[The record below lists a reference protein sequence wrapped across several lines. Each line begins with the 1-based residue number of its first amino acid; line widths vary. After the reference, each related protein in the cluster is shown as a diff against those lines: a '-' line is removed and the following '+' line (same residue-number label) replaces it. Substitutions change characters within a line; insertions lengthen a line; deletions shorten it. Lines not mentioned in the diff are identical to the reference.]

1 MSIYLQKKNVLYHWK
16 IIDKKSEAT
25 LFNLL
30 MDKLVKVTGITFIT
44 EKGKIFRK
52 KLHYLKS
59 CYNYFS
65 AFRINPAIPKI
76 QGNQNPKCWRKK
88 SCFIPSR
95 QGWDPSSVFSSSQD
109 PNKLAEKLPSVDAKI
124 IWSKRSRHS

>member
-1 MSIYLQKKNVLYHWK
+1 MYYINIWK

-30 MDKLVKVTGITFIT
+30 MDKLVKVTAGITFIT

-52 KLHYLKS
+52 ESHYLKS

-65 AFRINPAIPKI
+65 AFRINPAFPKN
-76 QGNQNPKCWRKK
+76 QGNQNPTCWPKK

-95 QGWDPSSVFSSSQD
+95 QGWNPSSVFSSSQD
-109 PNKLAEKLPSVDAKI
+109 PNKLAEKLPLVDARI
-124 IWSKRSRHS
+124 IWSKRSRQS